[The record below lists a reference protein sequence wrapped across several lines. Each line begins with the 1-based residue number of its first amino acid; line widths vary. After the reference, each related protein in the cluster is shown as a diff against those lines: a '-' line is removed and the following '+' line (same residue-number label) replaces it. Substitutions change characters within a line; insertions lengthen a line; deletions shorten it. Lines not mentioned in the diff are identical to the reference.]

1 MGAYDV
7 FISYSHEDKQ
17 VADAACAVLERHGVR
32 CWIAPRDVTLG
43 MNYGESIMEAIAGA
57 RIMVLIFSD
66 NANRSPQVEREI
78 ERAVSK
84 GLWLI
89 PIRIED
95 VVPRKSLEY
104 FISSSHWLDAITPPM
119 EQHLERLAEAV
130 RNSLASLDKPPTPP
144 APGQVSPPPPRRAD
158 TPPLTTRSKRNLLIA
173 LLAVLLIAAVGGGVA
188 LLHNVL
194 SSKGT
199 GSELVLTGATD
210 PGANAF
216 MPPAGS
222 SPPTNTQPPPTL
234 QPHGDDTTVAT
245 QPLPGDRDG
254 LYGGTLNNAEC
265 DREKMLSFLGTN
277 PTQAG
282 AFVEAL
288 NTDPTLY
295 WTGGHPLTTA
305 DIPAYLRELTPVVLR
320 LDTRV
325 TNHGFDGT
333 HPTTLQSVF
342 QAGTAVFV
350 DAHGIP
356 RARCYCGNPLTAP
369 TALGGEP
376 KPVGTAWSGYNP
388 GALAEVQLSSVTI
401 TNFVLVD
408 IVTGQ
413 PFNRPAGT
421 TGANDTPHTQ
431 LVPAPQPAPTTP
443 TTGQGTQSTITGTY
457 LWHFLSAVCNGI
469 DALSSVHDT
478 SAPVT
483 QQGDMIT
490 LAIFGGG
497 TGPLN
502 ADGSFMI
509 TSQSYTT
516 RGVVATE
523 GGRTAIR
530 GDATSGSPYNC
541 HDTFV
546 ATKQ

>member
-7 FISYSHEDKQ
+7 FISYSHEDKP

-43 MNYGESIMEAIAGA
+43 MNYGESIMDAIAGA

-66 NANRSPQVEREI
+66 HANNSPQVEREI

-119 EQHLERLAEAV
+119 EQHLDRLAEAV
-130 RNSLASLDKPPTPP
+130 RNSLASLDKPPTPQSRS
-144 APGQVSPPPPRRAD
+144 QVSPPHQDAPPQRATD
-158 TPPLTTRSKRNLLIA
+158 TRPPATRSKRNLLIA

-194 SSKGT
+194 SPKAT
-199 GSELVLTGATD
+199 GSELVLTAATD
-210 PGANAF
+210 PGVNAF

-234 QPHGDDTTVAT
+234 QPHGEDTTVAT

-265 DREKMLSFLGTN
+265 DREKMLTFLGTN

-295 WTGGHPLTTA
+295 WIGGHPLTTA
-305 DIPAYLRELTPVVLR
+305 DLPAYLRELTPVVLR

-342 QAGTAVFV
+342 QTGTAVFV

-388 GALAEVQLSSVTI
+388 GALAEVRLSSVTI

-421 TGANDTPHTQ
+421 TGANDTP
-431 LVPAPQPAPTTP
+431 LSQPVSAPTTP
-443 TTGQGTQSTITGTY
+443 TGQAPQPDIDGTY
-457 LWHFLSAVCNGI
+457 MYHA
-469 DALSSVHDT
+469 T
-478 SAPVT
+478 STGHGCILNPMGDYT
-483 QQGDMIT
+483 FTMTHQGNT
-490 LAIFGGG
+490 LTMVAKGASY

-502 ADGSFMI
+502 ADGSFTLSGPDGI
-509 TSQSYTT
+509 TVQ
-516 RGVVATE
+516 GVFATE
-523 GGRTAIR
+523 GIR
-530 GDATSGSPYNC
+530 DGLVGNYCGD
-541 HDTFV
+541 HFV